1 MAKYLRPRRGSKAN
15 AVAQKILLKKGE
27 MFMEFPNSEIGKGP
41 GRIIMGDGA
50 TSYQNMDYGTTATNV
65 FRPFITDPE
74 IFIPHFSNTNPS
86 TASWTVDA
94 GTAAIA
100 KMGDGSSAS
109 TVALPTIIG
118 AVKETLCK
126 HADSITKLNNDLDDA
141 NNILSKLGT
150 FYTFT
155 WLANSSSSFQAELT
169 NRMNLPKGSYILIG
183 VAPIISVDSFSLK
196 LYSFKPINNTFE
208 YVNVSTRSPYA
219 YTFQVLEDNTEIV
232 IVSGGSVSTTFSN
245 IDQAG
250 ARAIRLSTW

>member
-74 IFIPHFSNTNPS
+74 IFIPHFTNTNPS
-86 TASWTVDA
+86 TASWTVNS

-100 KMGDGSSAS
+100 KMGDGSAAS
-109 TVALPTIIG
+109 TVTLPTIIG

-126 HADSITKLNNDLDDA
+126 HADSITKLNNDLGDISSHFA
-141 NNILSKLGT
+141 T
-150 FYTFT
+150 FYKPYFYLFELGNGTT
-155 WLANSSSSFQAELT
+155 LNINRGTAGYDYYIIIGNPSNSPGICCLFATT
-169 NRMNLPKGSYILIG
+169 N
-183 VAPIISVDSFSLK
+183 
-196 LYSFKPINNTFE
+196 
-208 YVNVSTRSPYA
+208 NVSKYDPGNKIASTAIS
-219 YTFQVLEDNTEIV
+219 TDGLKIV
-232 IVSGGSVSTTFSN
+232 INFAAAYSS
-245 IDQAG
+245 
-250 ARAIRLSTW
+250 AIFMSAKYVKLSS